1 MALTLWHIAASL
13 SLVQAPSLPQASIE
27 GTVRDGE
34 TGAPIAGAAVVL
46 SDLSR
51 SATADTAG
59 HYLLADVPPGP
70 QHIVVRFIGYAPRVV
85 HALVPG
91 ESRLELDVA
100 LRATP
105 VRLPTLVA
113 RPAVAMRGLER
124 EPAAYPDRAATLAA
138 IRSDPLLAEPDALS
152 VLGGGEVAL
161 APESPNG
168 LHVRGGAAD
177 QTGYELDGVPI
188 LSPYHSAG
196 LFSAWNP
203 DALTGVTLRSSG
215 LPDGGAD
222 ALSGTVAG
230 ETRSPGGELDVQGAL
245 TTTQGRLTVAG
256 PLGVGRAGFLV
267 SLRSGFRS
275 HWPGGIGSEP
285 EPPQLRGATGD
296 RLVALT
302 VPALGGRLRLL
313 HYANDNELSA
323 AAVAGA
329 ASGDAVPRNRFEWE
343 SASVGGEWRRELPRG
358 TLRVAAWRAASDA
371 TAGWLARPG
380 RLGLESERRDV
391 GALAAIERRS
401 ATSRTELGLRAERRR
416 TLYSIA
422 PDAADSGGASYRLTS
437 TTPIATLFG
446 RHGRSLG
453 ARLDLEL
460 GASVMAGAGAVRLD
474 PGAAVH
480 WQAAGRL
487 VLTGSYARRH
497 QLTQSLRNPES
508 IVGNIFPAELPA
520 GAGAAG
526 VPVGRSDQGVV
537 GAELRLSPGVR
548 IAAQLW
554 VRDLDGLVL
563 AAAATGEPFAVGG
576 FATGRGTARGAS
588 VEAAVAGARYAAR
601 ASYGFQRVRLDAG
614 GTRYAPAFASTHL
627 VEAGLVL
634 FPSPTVAIRLAG
646 SAAAGRRGTTIPD
659 NVEWE
664 SCNLLD
670 KGCELAGSPHYQG
683 AALGDARLPLYL
695 SLELGARKHWHLTLG
710 GRDAVLGVFG
720 TVTNLLGRTNVLTY
734 AGVPAAG
741 PPGAVELRPRSPLVV
756 GLDWQF

>member
-222 ALSGTVAG
+222 ALSG
-230 ETRSPGGELDVQGAL
+230 
-245 TTTQGRLTVAG
+245 
-256 PLGVGRAGFLV
+256 
-267 SLRSGFRS
+267 
-275 HWPGGIGSEP
+275 
-285 EPPQLRGATGD
+285 
-296 RLVALT
+296 
-302 VPALGGRLRLL
+302 
-313 HYANDNELSA
+313 
-323 AAVAGA
+323 
-329 ASGDAVPRNRFEWE
+329 
-343 SASVGGEWRRELPRG
+343 
-358 TLRVAAWRAASDA
+358 
-371 TAGWLARPG
+371 
-380 RLGLESERRDV
+380 
-391 GALAAIERRS
+391 
-401 ATSRTELGLRAERRR
+401 
-416 TLYSIA
+416 
-422 PDAADSGGASYRLTS
+422 
-437 TTPIATLFG
+437 
-446 RHGRSLG
+446 
-453 ARLDLEL
+453 
-460 GASVMAGAGAVRLD
+460 
-474 PGAAVH
+474 
-480 WQAAGRL
+480 
-487 VLTGSYARRH
+487 
-497 QLTQSLRNPES
+497 
-508 IVGNIFPAELPA
+508 
-520 GAGAAG
+520 
-526 VPVGRSDQGVV
+526 
-537 GAELRLSPGVR
+537 
-548 IAAQLW
+548 
-554 VRDLDGLVL
+554 
-563 AAAATGEPFAVGG
+563 
-576 FATGRGTARGAS
+576 
-588 VEAAVAGARYAAR
+588 
-601 ASYGFQRVRLDAG
+601 
-614 GTRYAPAFASTHL
+614 
-627 VEAGLVL
+627 
-634 FPSPTVAIRLAG
+634 
-646 SAAAGRRGTTIPD
+646 
-659 NVEWE
+659 
-664 SCNLLD
+664 
-670 KGCELAGSPHYQG
+670 
-683 AALGDARLPLYL
+683 L
-695 SLELGARKHWHLTLG
+695 SLIHI
-710 GRDAVLGVFG
+710 
-720 TVTNLLGRTNVLTY
+720 
-734 AGVPAAG
+734 
-741 PPGAVELRPRSPLVV
+741 
-756 GLDWQF
+756 